1 MTGVQTCALPI
12 YKKDKESS
20 ANDDKK
26 DKKDKKGKGKKDKA
40 EKEDEVKPLKLE
52 LDNRRDRIMR
62 LTVNSSNL
70 GDALLSKKGDK
81 LYYCTS
87 FEGGYDLWL
96 HDLKENST
104 KLLIKGVG
112 YGPLLTD
119 KEGEKAYLISRG
131 GLTQVNVKDAKT
143 KSIPFAAEFNYRPA
157 EERDYIFNHA
167 WRQVND
173 KFYEI
178 GRAHV

>member
-1 MTGVQTCALPI
+1 MNSTI
-12 YKKDKESS
+12 E
-20 ANDDKK
+20 
-26 DKKDKKGKGKKDKA
+26 
-40 EKEDEVKPLKLE
+40 
-52 LDNRRDRIMR
+52 RDRIMR

-119 KEGEKAYLISRG
+119 KDGEKAFLISRG
-131 GLTQVNVKDAKT
+131 GLTQINIKDANT

-173 KFYEI
+173 KFYDPEI
-178 GRAHV
+178 HGIDWASFREDYSKYLPPTSTIITISATCFRKCSAN